1 MISIR
6 IYDVVYDTVKC
17 TVFLKYDEDSRKIK
31 DAYLMSNLS
40 YTKNSS
46 IAWEDLSQYGA
57 CVHQCKKSEWV
68 ILADCIKDKK
78 WSSNDKD
85 IPHREDVLKAMYKG

>member
-1 MISIR
+1 MSIR

-17 TVFLKYDEDSRKIK
+17 TVFLKYDVHSKEIK
-31 DAYLMSNLS
+31 EAYLISNLS

-46 IAWEDLSQYGA
+46 IAWEDLVQYGA
-57 CVHQCKKSEWV
+57 CTHCCKKDELA

-78 WSSNDKD
+78 WICNDKD
-85 IPHREDVLKAMYKG
+85 VAYREDVLRALYRG